1 MSYSIQALAQLA
13 GLSPRTLRYYDQI
26 GLLPAQRNPQNGYRE
41 YSAAQ
46 VDQLQRIR
54 YWQAF
59 GFTLAEIQELL
70 TQSLA
75 DQDVALRRQRNAL
88 RAEQLRLTEL
98 LQQLD
103 RTLAAHQ
110 GGPQMTDSEK
120 FAAFKQQA
128 LTTNDQ
134 QYGAEARQ
142 RYGQAAVTASQ
153 QRFAHLSAADYQA
166 MQTIEQHLLTDLAQ
180 VAQTQDTTGPI
191 AQRIFTAH
199 KDWLCFTWNNY
210 TTAQHRGLAQLYRA
224 DPRFQAYYDR
234 KTNQPNTGVT
244 LAAIIEHFTA

>member
-1 MSYSIQALAQLA
+1 
-13 GLSPRTLRYYDQI
+13 
-26 GLLPAQRNPQNGYRE
+26 
-41 YSAAQ
+41 
-46 VDQLQRIR
+46 
-54 YWQAF
+54 
-59 GFTLAEIQELL
+59 
-70 TQSLA
+70 
-75 DQDVALRRQRNAL
+75 
-88 RAEQLRLTEL
+88 
-98 LQQLD
+98 
-103 RTLAAHQ
+103 
-110 GGPQMTDSEK
+110 MTDSEK

-234 KTNQPNTGVT
+234 KTNQPNAGVT